1 MTQYFN
7 AIVDSTTDSPLCIK
21 YVVFKMEHTVISRFV
36 IEYFDKK
43 ILRYK

>member
-7 AIVDSTTDSPLCIK
+7 AIVDSTTDLPLCIK

-36 IEYFDKK
+36 IEHFDKK